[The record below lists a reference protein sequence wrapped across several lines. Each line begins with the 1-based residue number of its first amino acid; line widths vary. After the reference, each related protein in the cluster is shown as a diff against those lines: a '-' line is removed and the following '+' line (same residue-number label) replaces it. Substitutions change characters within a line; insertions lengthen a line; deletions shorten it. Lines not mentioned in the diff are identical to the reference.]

1 MGEEGGDLL
10 PKEGL
15 TVPTCCNFQLD
26 FAGIVDLR
34 FGDQHFIIRLQLVI
48 FFFDID
54 YRRK

>member
-34 FGDQHFIIRLQLVI
+34 FGDQHFVIRLQLGI
-48 FFFDID
+48 FF
-54 YRRK
+54 